1 MTDLA
6 SLVRA
11 PSYYSESW
19 SMKDKH
25 VSCFLCQIAF
35 QGNQEADE
43 GLLLSR
49 RLPAARCKGNNGIK
63 NGHFTSS
70 NEIVRNVHRYML
82 KMWDERLRGISVA
95 KGPGWQPLS
104 PLSRLSIAEST
115 FWHSPRGCTGPQS
128 EHPLTHQ
135 NKWSQNLS
143 SRLQTIRRITE
154 F

>member
-1 MTDLA
+1 MVHLNPISFLFILNVTGINTHKEMQRLSNWLKKGIYFLYHA
-6 SLVRA
+6 YTSQIQKQIQKLEFARA

-82 KMWDERLRGISVA
+82 KM
-95 KGPGWQPLS
+95 
-104 PLSRLSIAEST
+104 
-115 FWHSPRGCTGPQS
+115 
-128 EHPLTHQ
+128 
-135 NKWSQNLS
+135 
-143 SRLQTIRRITE
+143 
-154 F
+154 